1 VFKILRERQDNI
13 GKILARG
20 ACLEMPVEHHFKYY
34 GSMVG
39 RYNEIEDLLGMDF
52 DDMKLEKSE

>member
-1 VFKILRERQDNI
+1 
-13 GKILARG
+13 
-20 ACLEMPVEHHFKYY
+20 MPVEHHFKYY